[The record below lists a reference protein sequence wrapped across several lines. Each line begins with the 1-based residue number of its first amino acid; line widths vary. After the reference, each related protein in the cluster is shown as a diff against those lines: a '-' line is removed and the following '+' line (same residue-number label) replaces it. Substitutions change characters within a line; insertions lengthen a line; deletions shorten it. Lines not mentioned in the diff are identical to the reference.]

1 MARDIVAERNRK
13 LGRVE
18 PKPVEEWDVKDWEVA
33 YNILMDKY
41 NNLRNRMRQAL
52 NTLSYAI

>member
-1 MARDIVAERNRK
+1 MVKDVIAERNRK
-13 LGRVE
+13 LGKIE
-18 PKPVEEWDVKDWEVA
+18 PKPVEEWEVGDWEIA

>member
-1 MARDIVAERNRK
+1 MGKDVIAERNKK
-13 LGRVE
+13 LGKVE

>member
-1 MARDIVAERNRK
+1 MGKDIVAERNRK
-13 LGRVE
+13 LGKTE
-18 PKPVEEWDVKDWEVA
+18 PKPVEEWDVKDWEIA
-33 YNILMDKY
+33 YNLLMDKY

>member
-1 MARDIVAERNRK
+1 MARDIIAERNKK
-13 LGRVE
+13 LGKIE
-18 PKPVEEWDVKDWEVA
+18 PKPVEEWTTKDWEVA
-33 YNILMDKY
+33 YNLLTDKY